1 MIDQN
6 HDSEEQAQMQ
16 KLTRT
21 VTLTATLTV
30 ALTLISGCSYF
41 GVYKR
46 DLAQGN
52 LVTSDMAEQLQPG
65 MTRQQVLN
73 VMGSPLLEAPFD
85 ARQWDYIYYLD
96 KAYSGTEQRRLTLT
110 FQGNRVADIER
121 HGDFSKPPS
130 VADER
135 GIGPTESSGEQT
147 GNLLN
152 VRPEDS

>member
-21 VTLTATLTV
+21 VTLTV
-30 ALTLISGCSYF
+30 ALTLVSGCSYF

-52 LVTSDMAEQLQPG
+52 LVTPAMAEQLQPG
-65 MTRQQVLN
+65 MTRQQVVNL
-73 VMGSPLLEAPFD
+73 MGSPMLEAPFE
-85 ARQWDYIYYLD
+85 AQQWDYVYRLD
-96 KAYSGTEQRRLTLT
+96 KAYGGIEQRRLTLT
-110 FQGNRVADIER
+110 FQGNRLADIER
-121 HGDFSKPPS
+121 HGDFSRPPS
-130 VADER
+130 VANER
-135 GIGPTESSGEQT
+135 GIGPTDSAIEQA

-152 VRPEDS
+152 ARPGED

>member
-21 VTLTATLTV
+21 VTLTV

-52 LVTSDMAEQLQPG
+52 LVTAEMAAQLQPG
-65 MTRQQVLN
+65 MTRQQVVDL
-73 VMGSPLLEAPFD
+73 MGSPMLEAPFD
-85 ARQWDYIYYLD
+85 AQQWDYVYRLD
-96 KAYSGTEQRRLTLT
+96 EAYGGVEQRRLTLT
-110 FQGNRVADIER
+110 FQGNRLADIER
-121 HGDFSKPPS
+121 HGDFSSAPS
-130 VADER
+130 VANER
-135 GIGPTESSGEQT
+135 GIGPMDSAGERT

-152 VRPEDS
+152 VQPEDD

>member
-1 MIDQN
+1 
-6 HDSEEQAQMQ
+6 MQ

-46 DLAQGN
+46 DTAQGN
-52 LVTSDMAEQLQPG
+52 LVNAEMASQVQTG

-73 VMGSPLLEAPFD
+73 IMGSPLLEAPFEV
-85 ARQWDYIYYLD
+85 REWDYVYYLD
-96 KAYSGTEQRRLTLT
+96 KAYGGTEQRRITLT
-110 FQGNRVADIER
+110 FQGNRVANVER
-121 HGDFSKPPS
+121 QGDFSKPPE

-135 GIGPTESSGEQT
+135 GIGPTESSGAQT

-152 VRPEDS
+152 VRPEDD

>member
-21 VTLTATLTV
+21 VTLTV
-30 ALTLISGCSYF
+30 ALTLVSGCSYF

-52 LVTSDMAEQLQPG
+52 LVTSAMAEQLQPG
-65 MTRQQVLN
+65 MTRQQVVNL
-73 VMGSPLLEAPFD
+73 MGSPMLEAPFD
-85 ARQWDYIYYLD
+85 AQQWDYVYRLD
-96 KAYSGTEQRRLTLT
+96 KAYGGVEQRRLTLT
-110 FQGNRVADIER
+110 FQGNRLADIER
-121 HGDFSKPPS
+121 HGDFSRPPS

-135 GIGPTESSGEQT
+135 GIGPTDST
-147 GNLLN
+147 NARGNLLN
-152 VRPEDS
+152 ARPDDE

>member
-21 VTLTATLTV
+21 VTLTV
-30 ALTLISGCSYF
+30 ALTLVSGCSYF

-52 LVTSDMAEQLQPG
+52 LVTSAMAEQLQPG
-65 MTRQQVLN
+65 MTRQQVVNL
-73 VMGSPLLEAPFD
+73 MGSPMLEAPFD
-85 ARQWDYIYYLD
+85 AQQWDYVYRLD
-96 KAYSGTEQRRLTLT
+96 KAYGGVEQRRLTLT
-110 FQGNRVADIER
+110 FQGNRLADIDR
-121 HGDFSKPPS
+121 HGDFSRPPS

-135 GIGPTESSGEQT
+135 GIGPTDST
-147 GNLLN
+147 NARGNLLN
-152 VRPEDS
+152 ARPDDE